1 MRTQNRPP
9 EDLEQKALRLIRQ
22 GKTNEAEKIYKK
34 LISGGNKGFAI
45 LSNLAAIYLL
55 KGRHKQSEL
64 FARKALKIKPDHAK
78 AHHCLGNALR
88 KQGKHVEAINAF
100 KQAIQLDPGLTQ
112 AYNNLGLTQ
121 KSKGEVKSAIES
133 FRKAISLDSRYSQ
146 AINNLGLALKDNGQL
161 SDAIDCYKKALD
173 IDPKFAEAQ
182 NNLGVALK
190 DKGHHDNAIRAF
202 ELALELKP
210 NYVAALNNLGI
221 VHRDLGQLEEA
232 LGCHRRALDINP
244 KNANTLFR
252 IGRIQRNQGNLQV
265 GKKTLKQA
273 LKHNPNHSLVLHILS
288 TDIEDKDEAQELITA
303 SKKALKSKLGNR
315 DKAMINFCLANCF
328 HKLEEYT
335 KASSHLASANELKLT
350 YMPSNLE
357 NRLAQ
362 AAHCTAESSKIQKSN
377 NHDGIGRI
385 FIVGVPRCGST
396 LLETILANH
405 PSIFEL
411 GETEALKVA
420 VKRVYE
426 TGSKEEPMSLS
437 EAYEAELSSD
447 ARKSTFTVDKNL
459 YNYLRVGYIAKAMP
473 AAKII
478 HCCRNPLDNI
488 LSMLRSNLRSGN
500 DYTSDPIE
508 AAKLIINHQKL
519 MNSNK
524 IDFPD
529 QIFTFNYDEFTAS
542 PEVMIKPLIDW
553 LGVEWNDDY
562 LSPEQNKRVVTT
574 ASVVQVRKPIS
585 NKSVGGWK
593 NYKELLQPAERV
605 LAQSGLY
612 NLEE

>member
-1 MRTQNRPP
+1 
-9 EDLEQKALRLIRQ
+9 
-22 GKTNEAEKIYKK
+22 
-34 LISGGNKGFAI
+34 
-45 LSNLAAIYLL
+45 
-55 KGRHKQSEL
+55 
-64 FARKALKIKPDHAK
+64 
-78 AHHCLGNALR
+78 
-88 KQGKHVEAINAF
+88 
-100 KQAIQLDPGLTQ
+100 
-112 AYNNLGLTQ
+112 
-121 KSKGEVKSAIES
+121 
-133 FRKAISLDSRYSQ
+133 
-146 AINNLGLALKDNGQL
+146 
-161 SDAIDCYKKALD
+161 
-173 IDPKFAEAQ
+173 
-182 NNLGVALK
+182 
-190 DKGHHDNAIRAF
+190 
-202 ELALELKP
+202 
-210 NYVAALNNLGI
+210 
-221 VHRDLGQLEEA
+221 
-232 LGCHRRALDINP
+232 
-244 KNANTLFR
+244 
-252 IGRIQRNQGNLQV
+252 
-265 GKKTLKQA
+265 
-273 LKHNPNHSLVLHILS
+273 
-288 TDIEDKDEAQELITA
+288 
-303 SKKALKSKLGNR
+303 
-315 DKAMINFCLANCF
+315 
-328 HKLEEYT
+328 
-335 KASSHLASANELKLT
+335 
-350 YMPSNLE
+350 MPSNLE

-362 AAHCTAESSKIQKSN
+362 AAQCTAESSKIQKSN

-437 EAYEAELSSD
+437 DAYEAELSSD

-529 QIFTFNYDEFTAS
+529 QVFTFNYDEFTAS

-574 ASVVQVRKPIS
+574 LASFKCGSLLATNQLVDGRII
-585 NKSVGGWK
+585 K
-593 NYKELLQPAERV
+593 NYFSPRKECWRKVVYTILMNRHKSESSFFDP
-605 LAQSGLY
+605 Y
-612 NLEE
+612 NFGFYIESHLNIITFQAPSSSRNTASPDL

>member
-1 MRTQNRPP
+1 MRAQNRPS
-9 EDLEQKALRLIRQ
+9 EDLEQQALQLIRR
-22 GKTNEAEKIYKK
+22 GKTKEAEKIYKK
-34 LISGGNKGFAI
+34 LISGGHKGFAL

-55 KGRHKQSEL
+55 NGQYKKSEL
-64 FARKALKIKPDHAK
+64 FARKALKIKSDHAK

-88 KQGKHVEAINAF
+88 KQGKHDEAIKAF
-100 KQAIQLDPGLTQ
+100 KLAIQFDPGLAQ
-112 AYNNLGLTQ
+112 AHNNLGITQ
-121 KSKGEVKSAIES
+121 RSKGQVKSAIES
-133 FRKAISLDSRYSQ
+133 FQMAISLDSRNSQ
-146 AINNLGLALKDNGQL
+146 IMNNLGLALKDNGQL
-161 SDAIDCYKKALD
+161 SDAIDTYKKAL
-173 IDPKFAEAQ
+173 ILTPILPRR

-190 DKGHHDNAIRAF
+190 DKGQHDNAIRAF

-288 TDIEDKDEAQELITA
+288 TDIEDKVEAQELITA
-303 SKKALKSKLGNR
+303 SKNALKSKLGNR

-362 AAHCTAESSKIQKSN
+362 AAQCTAESSKIQKSN

-529 QIFTFNYDEFTAS
+529 QVFTFNYDEFTAS

-612 NLEE
+612 NLDE